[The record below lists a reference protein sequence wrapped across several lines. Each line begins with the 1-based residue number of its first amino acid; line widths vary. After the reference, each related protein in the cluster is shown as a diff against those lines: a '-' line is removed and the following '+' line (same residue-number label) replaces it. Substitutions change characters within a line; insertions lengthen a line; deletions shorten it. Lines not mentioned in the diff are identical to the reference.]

1 MGSVVVEVLSRLRQ
15 KETQMKPEDIEF
27 VRSQTSHNSP
37 DIQRL
42 LSLLIEAEAMR
53 EKAEFFKWYSESNQR
68 YLVLQSFILL
78 PYLTKEQ
85 QQHYDWSDADWIAN
99 QKKECGI

>member
-1 MGSVVVEVLSRLRQ
+1 
-15 KETQMKPEDIEF
+15 MKQEDVKF
-27 VRSQTSHNSP
+27 VRAIAARINPIYESWVGTDSYECS
-37 DIQRL
+37 RL
-42 LSLLIEAEAMR
+42 LSLLIESEAMR
-53 EKAEFFKWYSESNQR
+53 EKAEFFKWYRESNQR

-99 QKKECGI
+99 QKKEWGI